1 MTRGAALLSAVL
13 LAATLGAA
21 QNPSAS
27 KNASTPTVTSAANS
41 TPQQNP
47 HLLKTATPLPLL
59 GLVGLGSLAAG
70 FIMRR

>member
-27 KNASTPTVTSAANS
+27 ANASTPPAVAANPG
-41 TPQQNP
+41 TPENP
-47 HLLKTATPLPLL
+47 NLPKTDSALPLL